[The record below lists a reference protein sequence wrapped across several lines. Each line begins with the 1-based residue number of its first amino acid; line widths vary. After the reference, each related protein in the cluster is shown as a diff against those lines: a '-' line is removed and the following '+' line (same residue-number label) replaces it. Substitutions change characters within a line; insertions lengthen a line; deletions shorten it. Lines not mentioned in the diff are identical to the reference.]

1 MAEPGVRIVAGRYR
15 LLARL
20 GQGGM
25 GVVWRAHDELLRRD
39 VAVKEL
45 HVRVGAGP
53 DDLSAQRV
61 LREAQAAA
69 RLRHPGVVAVHDVIL
84 DDGRPLI
91 VMELVEGRSL
101 AQVIR
106 AEGPLPEPRVAEI
119 GLRVLRALEAA
130 HRHGILHRDVKPAN
144 ILIEGDRVVLTDFGI
159 AAMTGEVTLTD
170 SRAVLGSPEYLAPER
185 INGQPATPATDLWS
199 LGVTLCAALRGESP
213 FQRSDTQS
221 TLAAVLMYE
230 PPPIPRAPHLWP
242 LLSALLNKKPDARPS
257 AEEAAA
263 SLAGLLG
270 VPFEASVTVPVALQ
284 VTDLVAL
291 PVTEPVAT
299 RTRRRGRRL
308 AMVVAASV
316 LAVAAAAWFVFSPG
330 GDTPNGAGA
339 RSTTAT
345 VPAPPGFTGYRGD
358 GFTITVPKGWLKD
371 SYDSEVYW
379 SSSADS
385 ENSLVVHI
393 TWWDEQPKNALDT
406 LTEFEQTEF
415 TTLDIYSRYQ
425 RIKLVETAA
434 PTGATRAELEATY
447 HVTVPEGQLDV
458 HDLLHAIVTKS
469 GRTYLLTLAA
479 QTVDPTATEQLWQA
493 NQSELQTV
501 LESFRVTS

>member
-1 MAEPGVRIVAGRYR
+1 MVAGRYR

-45 HVRVGAGP
+45 HVRVGAGA

-69 RLRHPGVVAVHDVIL
+69 RLRHPGVVAVHDVIV
-84 DDGRPLI
+84 DGGRPLI

-106 AEGPLPEPRVAEI
+106 AEGPLPEHRVAEI

-144 ILIEGDRVVLTDFGI
+144 ILLEGDRVVLTDFGI
-159 AAMTGEVTLTD
+159 AAMAGEVTLTD

-185 INGQPATPATDLWS
+185 INGQPATPATDLWA

-213 FQRSDTQS
+213 FQRADTQA

-230 PPPIPRAPHLWP
+230 PPPIPRAPRLWP
-242 LLSALLNKKPDARPS
+242 LLSALLNKNPGLRPS
-257 AEEAAA
+257 AEDAAA
-263 SLAGLLG
+263 TLAGLLG
-270 VPFEASVTVPVALQ
+270 VPFEASVTEPL
-284 VTDLVAL
+284 AL
-291 PVTEPVAT
+291 PVTERVVTGA
-299 RTRRRGRRL
+299 RRRPRRL
-308 AMVVAASV
+308 AAVAGALV
-316 LAVAAAAWFVFSPG
+316 LAAAAAVWLVISPG
-330 GDTPNGAGA
+330 GDPADGA
-339 RSTTAT
+339 RPAAKTTT
-345 VPAPPGFTGYRGD
+345 TIPAPPGFTAHRGD
-358 GFTITVPKGWLKD
+358 GFTITVPEEWLED

-379 SSSADS
+379 ASSANS
-385 ENSLVVHI
+385 ENSLVAHV
-393 TWWDEQPKNALDT
+393 TWWDEDRKDALAM

-415 TTLDIYSRYQ
+415 TTLDIYSGYQ
-425 RIKLVETAA
+425 RLRLAETVA
-434 PTGATRAELEATY
+434 PQGTTVAELEAVY
-447 HVTVPEGQLDV
+447 HVSLPEGQLDV
-458 HDLLHAIVTKS
+458 HDLLHAVVTAS

-479 QTVDPTATEQLWQA
+479 QTVDPASTEQLWQTNRA
-493 NQSELQTV
+493 DLTMI
-501 LESFRVTS
+501 LESFRVTP